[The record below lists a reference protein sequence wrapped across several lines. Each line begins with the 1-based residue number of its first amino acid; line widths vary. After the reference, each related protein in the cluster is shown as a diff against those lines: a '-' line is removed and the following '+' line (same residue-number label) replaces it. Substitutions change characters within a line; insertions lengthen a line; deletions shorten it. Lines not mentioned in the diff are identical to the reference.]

1 MSIERFCNECKL
13 KRASNTH
20 IGPKLE
26 NIYAQQFF
34 KSLEENTDS
43 VFNLVYR
50 TIKQMYQMRELP
62 FSYNTTTYLPTYIL
76 PR

>member
-13 KRASNTH
+13 KRASNTQ

-43 VFNLVYR
+43 VFNSVYR

-62 FSYNTTTYLPTYIL
+62 FSYNTTTYLYSS
-76 PR
+76 